1 MNKAIENKVEAVKD
15 PMSLLEDIKNDSLQ
29 QDLPPVDDWHPEHC
43 GDSEICIR
51 RDGTWTHQ
59 GDLFKRE
66 KLVKMFS
73 RIIRLDNDGKYYLV
87 TPVEKMLLAVEDVPF
102 LVVGFDIVVNEGVQ
116 KVVFETSLGDQ
127 VVVDAE
133 HPVTVLTANDEPAP
147 YVVVRKNLKARIA
160 RSVFYQLIDV
170 AVSEQQGAENVLFLE
185 SSGERFELGR
195 F

>member
-1 MNKAIENKVEAVKD
+1 MKD

-43 GDSEICIR
+43 GDSEICIH

>member
-1 MNKAIENKVEAVKD
+1 MKD
-15 PMSLLEDIKNDSLQ
+15 PVTLLDDIKNDSLQ
-29 QDLPPVDDWHPEHC
+29 QGLPPVDEWHPEHC

-51 RDGTWTHQ
+51 RDGSWTHQ
-59 GDLFKRE
+59 GDPFKRE

-73 RIIRLDNDGKYYLV
+73 KIIRLDDDGEYYLV
-87 TPVEKMLLAVEDVPF
+87 TPVEKMLLTVEDVPF
-102 LVVGFDIVVNEGVQ
+102 LVVSFEVVLGEGVQ
-116 KVVFETSLGDQ
+116 KIIFETSLGDR
-127 VVVDAE
+127 VVVDAV
-133 HPVTVLTANDEPAP
+133 HPVTVLTTNDEPAP

-185 SSGERFELGR
+185 SGGERFELGR

>member
-1 MNKAIENKVEAVKD
+1 MLFFIRNKVKVMKGSV
-15 PMSLLEDIKNDSLQ
+15 SLLEDINNENLQ

-59 GDLFKRE
+59 GDIFKRD

-73 RIIRLDNDGKYYLV
+73 RIIRFDDDGKYYLV
-87 TPVEKMLLAVEDVPF
+87 TPVEKMLLSVEDVPF
-102 LVVGFDIVVNEGVQ
+102 LVVGFDIVLSQSVQ
-116 KVVFETSLGDQ
+116 KIVFETSLGDQ

-133 HPVTVLTANDEPAP
+133 HPVTVLTINDEPAP

-170 AVSEQQGAENVLFLE
+170 AVTEQQGTENILFLE
-185 SSGERFELGR
+185 SSGGRFELGR

>member
-1 MNKAIENKVEAVKD
+1 MRD
-15 PMSLLEDIKNDSLQ
+15 PKTLLENIENDSLQ
-29 QDLPPVDDWHPEHC
+29 QDLPPVNEWHPEHC

-51 RDGTWTHQ
+51 RDGTWTHK
-59 GDLFKRE
+59 GDPFKRE

-73 RIIRLDNDGKYYLV
+73 RIIRLDDDEKYYLV
-87 TPVEKMLLAVEDVPF
+87 TPVEKMLLTVEDVPF
-102 LVVGFDIVVNEGVQ
+102 LVVGFDIVLSEGVQ
-116 KVVFETSLGDQ
+116 KIVFETSLGDQ

-133 HPVTVLTANDEPAP
+133 HPVTVHTLNDEPAP

-185 SSGERFELGR
+185 SSGEHFELGR

>member
-1 MNKAIENKVEAVKD
+1 MKD
-15 PMSLLEDIKNDSLQ
+15 PMTLLDDIKNNNLQ
-29 QDLPPVDDWHPEHC
+29 KDLPPVDEWHPEHC

-59 GDLFKRE
+59 GDPFKRE

-73 RIIRLDNDGKYYLV
+73 RIIRLDRDGEYYLV
-87 TPVEKMLLAVEDVPF
+87 TPVEKMLLTVEDVPF
-102 LVVGFDIVVNEGVQ
+102 LVVGFELVVSEGVQ
-116 KVVFETSLGDQ
+116 RIVFETSLGDQ

-133 HPVTVLTANDEPAP
+133 HPMTVQTLNDEPAP
-147 YVVVRKNLKARIA
+147 YPAPYVVIRKNLKARIA

-170 AVSEQQGAENVLFLE
+170 AVSEQQGVENVLFLE

>member
-1 MNKAIENKVEAVKD
+1 MKD
-15 PMSLLEDIKNDSLQ
+15 PASLLDDIKNDNLQ
-29 QDLPPVDDWHPEHC
+29 KDLPPVDKWHPEHC

-59 GDLFKRE
+59 GDIFKRE

-73 RIIRLDNDGKYYLV
+73 RIIRLDNDGKCYLV
-87 TPVEKMLLAVEDVPF
+87 TPVEKMLLTVEDVPF
-102 LVVGFDIVVNEGVQ
+102 LVVGFEIVLNDGVQ
-116 KVVFETSLGDQ
+116 QVVFETSLGDQ
-127 VVVDAE
+127 VVVDAD
-133 HPVTVLTANDEPAP
+133 HPLTVRTFNDAPAP
-147 YVVVRKNLKARIA
+147 YVVIRKNLKARIA

-170 AVSEQQGAENVLFLE
+170 AVSEQQGVENVLFLE

>member
-1 MNKAIENKVEAVKD
+1 MNKVIENKVEAVKD
-15 PMSLLEDIKNDSLQ
+15 PMSLLDDVKNDSLQ

-87 TPVEKMLLAVEDVPF
+87 TPAEKMLLAVEDVPF

-133 HPVTVLTANDEPAP
+133 HPVTVFTINDEPAP

-170 AVSEQQGAENVLFLE
+170 AVSEQQGAETILFLE

>member
-1 MNKAIENKVEAVKD
+1 MKAIKD
-15 PMSLLEDIKNDSLQ
+15 PVSLLDDINNDDLQ
-29 QDLPPVDDWHPEHC
+29 QDLPPVDEWHPEHC

-59 GDLFKRE
+59 GDVFKRE

-73 RIIRLDNDGKYYLV
+73 KIIRLDEDEKYYLV
-87 TPVEKMLLAVEDVPF
+87 TPVEKMLLSVEDVPF
-102 LVVGFDIVVNEGVQ
+102 LVVGFDIVIHEDSQ
-116 KVVFETSLGDQ
+116 KIIFETSLGDQ

-133 HPVTVLTANDEPAP
+133 HPVTVLTINDEPAP

-170 AVSEQQGAENVLFLE
+170 AVSEQRGAENVLFLE

>member
-1 MNKAIENKVEAVKD
+1 MDWRLKAMTD
-15 PMSLLEDIKNDSLQ
+15 PESLLENIENGSLQ
-29 QDLPPVDDWHPEHC
+29 QDLPPVNEWHPEHC

-51 RDGTWTHQ
+51 RDGTWTHK
-59 GDLFKRE
+59 GDPFKRE
-66 KLVKMFS
+66 RLVKMFS
-73 RIIRLDNDGKYYLV
+73 RIIRLDDDERYYLV
-87 TPVEKMLLAVEDVPF
+87 TPVEKMLLTVEDVPF
-102 LVVGFDIVVNEGVQ
+102 LVVGFDIVLSEGVQ
-116 KVVFETSLGDQ
+116 KIVFETSLGDQ

-133 HPVTVLTANDEPAP
+133 HPVTVQALNDEPAP